1 MSNNAPTLGPH
12 AQVNYTNVN
21 RIKVVPNVKVFNLIQ
36 YRYSMNKQILVQ
48 EKICT
53 IQILIIQ
60 AL

>member
-21 RIKVVPNVKVFNLIQ
+21 RTKVVPNVKVFNLIQ
-36 YRYSMNKQILVQ
+36 YRDSMNKQILVQ

>member
-1 MSNNAPTLGPH
+1 MSNNAPTLGSH

-36 YRYSMNKQILVQ
+36 YRDSMNKQILVQ